1 MTINNDL
8 FIRQPLSF
16 EIPNDGVTNVD
27 RPADSNQWD
36 VLKYELESF
45 VCEGEYEHG
54 LQRILDSY
62 IGHRNLKTQPAVWVS
77 GFYGSGKSHL
87 VRVLQHLWAD
97 TRFPNGASARGL
109 TNIPQGVQDQLT
121 ELTTLSRR
129 DGAPL
134 WAAAGALDRSGDTLN
149 SVFLSI
155 VLGAAGLPTRVAPA
169 QVALWL
175 AGNGHL
181 DTVRDHIT
189 ANGGDFIEELGEYN
203 LSTRLA
209 NAILASDPDFAASAK
224 DVRAALRSQFP
235 PDTRSYSK
243 DETVALLKKI
253 LEYVGGG
260 RIPPSL
266 IVLDEVQQYISGDG
280 GRAMEVQNLVESVS
294 RELDGRVLLVAT
306 GQQELTADTTL
317 QKIQDR
323 FTVKVVLKNQDV
335 DAVVRRVLLSKEPTK
350 KPSLDSTLDAVAGQI
365 SKQLI
370 GSKIQHTAQDDKD
383 LAEDYPLLPVRRRFW
398 ESVLR
403 QADAGRA
410 GQLRSQLRIVHEA
423 NRKVAPEPLG
433 TVVGAD
439 FLYAQKNEDL
449 NGAGLLLKETQTLI
463 YEQGQNDALRGR
475 ILGLIHL
482 IGLLPTSGHG
492 DIGVRATGEHLV
504 DLLVEDLAHNSDQL
518 RRDVPSVLKALADEG
533 ILQQDGEEFRL
544 QTKAG
549 REWDEAFRR
558 HNAQVTD
565 SEVSTERDQLLLS
578 EVGRSVPA
586 SIQQGRAKE
595 SRRLALHTDASLPPD
610 SEAIPVWLRSE
621 WDEGITAKQFDEA
634 ARSLGVESPI
644 VLVHLPRLQAPTVA
658 AAVRNK
664 LAAQRVIDQQGIPQD
679 DEGKQA
685 RSAMQT
691 RLNRATDQVNAHV
704 RDVIAKAGV
713 LLGGGTAPSGVTLR
727 ERIEAGARDA
737 ATRLFPRFIEADDNR
752 WPQVIVRVK
761 TGSAADALR
770 AVQYDADPEQHRVVK
785 EVLSHIGPAG
795 TSATEVEKAVTSKPL
810 GWPRDALMA
819 ALGVLLDTGVIRAT
833 LNGSDATTADVLKQ
847 TRLGSVQLRREVT
860 VLKPAEK
867 IQARQVLSTLGFP
880 TDNEGLFS
888 AVEQAV
894 KSLVQRAKD
903 VSGPAPLPDISFPSN
918 IQVIL
923 SSSGNDRVHALLAA
937 KDDLASF
944 GDKLAEYERRRKNRT
959 PSLELARSLAT
970 SSAGLPSASAV
981 RERLDALVASRD
993 LLADADPVAPIV
1005 KDLADALRDAIHTA
1019 AVALV
1024 AARKKAVEGLGQQS
1038 AWRALEQ
1045 TQRDELLSA
1054 NHLTGESE
1062 PNLADPAA
1070 VLAAAQ
1076 ARPLEGWTAELD
1088 AIPQRASR
1096 ALEAALRLTSPAA
1109 TTVTVTVSTAS
1120 LSSTEDV
1127 DRYVDGLRTQL
1138 LDALSSNDTVVVK
1151 GGA

>member
-1 MTINNDL
+1 MTTNNSL
-8 FIRQPLSF
+8 FVRPPLSF

-27 RPADSNQWD
+27 RPEDSNQWD

-62 IGHRNLKTQPAVWVS
+62 TGHRNQTTQPAVWVS

-87 VRVLQHLWAD
+87 VRVLQHLWAN
-97 TRFPNGASARGL
+97 TKFPNGATARGL
-109 TNIPQGVQDQLT
+109 TNIPQGIQDQLT
-121 ELTTLSRR
+121 ELTTLGRR
-129 DGAPL
+129 DGAAP

-181 DTVRDHIT
+181 DAVRDHVM
-189 ANGGDFIEELGEYN
+189 ANGGDLVEELGEYN
-203 LSTRLA
+203 LSTLLA
-209 NAILASDPDFAASAK
+209 NAIIAADPQFASSARE
-224 DVRAALRSQFP
+224 VRAALRNQFP
-235 PDTRSYSK
+235 PDTRSFST
-243 DETVALLKKI
+243 DETIALLKKI
-253 LEYVGGG
+253 LQYLGDGQ
-260 RIPPSL
+260 IPPSL

-294 RELDGRVLLVAT
+294 RELNGQVLIVAT
-306 GQQELTADTTL
+306 GQQELTADSTL

-335 DAVVRRVLLSKEPTK
+335 DAVVRRVLLSKEPAK
-350 KPSLDSTLDAVAGQI
+350 KAGLDRALSSVSGQI
-365 SKQLI
+365 SRQLI
-370 GSKIQHTAQDDKD
+370 GSKIQHTAADDKD

-423 NRKVAPEPLG
+423 NRKVALESVG

-439 FLYAQKNEDL
+439 FLYSQKNEDL

-463 YEQGQNDALRGR
+463 HQQGQKDPLRGR

-492 DIGVRATGEHLV
+492 DIGVRATVDHVV
-504 DLLVEDLAHNSDQL
+504 DLLIEDLANDGDRLRQL
-518 RRDVPSVLKALADEG
+518 VPVVLEALADEG
-533 ILQQDGEEFRL
+533 VLQQDGEEYRL

-549 REWDEAFRR
+549 REWDEALRR
-558 HNAQVTD
+558 HHAQVTD
-565 SEVSTERDQLLLS
+565 SEVSTERDSLLIV
-578 EVGRSVPA
+578 EVNRALPA
-586 SIQQGRAKE
+586 TIQQGRAKE
-595 SRRLALHTDASLPPD
+595 SRKLALHADASLPPD

-644 VLVHLPRLQAPTVA
+644 VLVHIPRIQAPAFA
-658 AAVRNK
+658 AAVRSK
-664 LAAQRVIDQQGIPQD
+664 IAAQRVIDQQGIPQD

-704 RDVIAKAGV
+704 RDVISKANV
-713 LLGGGTAPSGVTLR
+713 LLGGGTAPSGLSLR
-727 ERIEAGARDA
+727 ERIEAGAQSA
-737 ATRLFPRFIEADDNR
+737 ATRMFPRFSEADDNR
-752 WPQVIVRVK
+752 WPQVIARVRS
-761 TGSAADALR
+761 GSAADALK
-770 AVQYDADPEQHRVVK
+770 AVQHDADPEQHSVVK
-785 EVLSHIGPAG
+785 EVLNRVGPAG
-795 TSATEVEKAVTSKPL
+795 TSASDVEKAVTSKPL

-819 ALGVLLDTGVIRAT
+819 SLGVLLDTGVIRAT

-847 TRLGSVQLRREVT
+847 TRLGNVQLRREVT

-867 IQARQVLSTLGFP
+867 IQARQMLSDLGFP
-880 TDNEGLFS
+880 TDNEGLVS

-894 KSLVQRAKD
+894 KSLVYRAKG
-903 VSGPAPLPDISFPSN
+903 VSGPAPLPDITVPGN
-918 IQVIL
+918 IQVIVTA
-923 SSSGNDRVHALLAA
+923 SGNDRVHALLAA
-937 KDDLASF
+937 KSDLMSF
-944 GDKLAEYERRRKNRT
+944 NDRLEDLERRLKSRT

-970 SSAGLPSASAV
+970 STAGLAPASVA
-981 RERLDALVASRD
+981 RDRLDALAASRD

-1005 KDLADALRDAIHTA
+1005 KDLADALRDAIHDA
-1019 AVALV
+1019 AVALSDARARAV
-1024 AARKKAVEGLGQQS
+1024 ASLQQQPAWMVLNEAQRESLFTEHHLGTE
-1038 AWRALEQ
+1038 A
-1045 TQRDELLSA
+1045 
-1054 NHLTGESE
+1054 E
-1062 PNLADPAA
+1062 PNLADPSA

-1076 ARPLEGWTAELD
+1076 ARPLQGWTAELD

-1096 ALEAALRLTSPAA
+1096 VLESAIQLTTPAA
-1109 TTVTVTVSTAS
+1109 KTTTVRVSTAS
-1120 LSSTEDV
+1120 LSNADDV
-1127 DRYVDGLRTQL
+1127 ERYIDDLRDQL
-1138 LDALSSNDTVVVK
+1138 LDALNSGNDTVVVR
-1151 GGA
+1151 G

>member
-1 MTINNDL
+1 MTINNDV
-8 FIRQPLSF
+8 FIRHPLDF

-27 RPADSNQWD
+27 RPEDSNQWD

-62 IGHRNLKTQPAVWVS
+62 TGHRNRATQPAAWVS

-97 TRFPNGASARGL
+97 TRFPNGATARGL
-109 TNIPQGVQDQLT
+109 TNIPQGIQDQLT
-121 ELTTLSRR
+121 ELTTLGRR
-129 DGAPL
+129 DGAAP

-181 DTVRDHIT
+181 NAVRDHIT
-189 ANGGDFIEELGEYN
+189 ANGGNLIEELGEYN
-203 LSTRLA
+203 LSALLA
-209 NAILASDPDFAASAK
+209 NAILASDPEFAAAAK

-235 PDTRSYSK
+235 PDTRSFST
-243 DETVALLKKI
+243 DETIALLRKI

-260 RIPPSL
+260 HIPPSL

-306 GQQELTADTTL
+306 GQQELTADSTL

-335 DAVVRRVLLSKEPTK
+335 DAVVRRVLLSKEPAE
-350 KPSLDSTLDAVAGQI
+350 KPGLDRTLASVAGQI
-365 SKQLI
+365 SRQLI
-370 GSKIQHTAQDDKD
+370 GSKIQHTAADDKD

-410 GQLRSQLRIVHEA
+410 GQLRSQLRIMHEA
-423 NRKVAPEPLG
+423 NRKVAPAPVG

-463 YEQGQNDALRGR
+463 HEQGQKNGLRGR

-492 DIGVRATGEHLV
+492 DIGVRATADHLV
-504 DLLVEDLAHNSDQL
+504 DLLVEDLAQDGDRL
-518 RRDVPSVLKALADEG
+518 RQEVPAALEALTEEGVL
-533 ILQQDGEEFRL
+533 QHDGEEFRL

-549 REWDEAFRR
+549 REWDAALRR
-558 HNAQVTD
+558 HHAQVTD
-565 SEVSTERDQLLLS
+565 SEVSTERDALLLS
-578 EVGRSVPA
+578 EVGRSLPA

-595 SRRLALHTDASLPPD
+595 SRKLALHADASLPPD
-610 SEAIPVWLRSE
+610 SEAVPVWLRSE
-621 WDEGITAKQFDEA
+621 WDEAITAKQFDEA

-644 VLVHLPRLQAPTVA
+644 ILVHLPRIQAPAVA
-658 AAVRNK
+658 AAIRNK
-664 LAAQRVIDQQGIPQD
+664 LAVQRVIDQQGIPQD
-679 DEGKQA
+679 DEGRQA
-685 RSAMQT
+685 RSAMQA

-704 RDVIAKAGV
+704 REIISRASV
-713 LLGGGTAPSGVTLR
+713 LLGGGAAPSGATLR
-727 ERIEAGARDA
+727 ERIEAGAQDA
-737 ATRLFPRFIEADDNR
+737 ATRLFPRFSEADDNR
-752 WPQVIVRVK
+752 WPQVIARVK
-761 TGSAADALR
+761 NGSAADALK
-770 AVQYDADPEQHRVVK
+770 AVQYDADPMQHRVVK
-785 EVLSHIGPAG
+785 EVLNHIGPAG
-795 TSATEVEKAVTSKPL
+795 GSASEVEKAVTSRPL

-833 LNGSDATTADVLKQ
+833 LNGSEASTADVLRQ
-847 TRLGSVQLRREVT
+847 TRLGNVQLRREVT
-860 VLKPAEK
+860 VLNSTEK

-880 TDNEGLFS
+880 SDNDGLHS
-888 AVEQAV
+888 AVEQAI
-894 KSLVQRAKD
+894 KSLAQRAKD
-903 VSGPAPLPDISFPSN
+903 VSGPAPLPDICVPSN
-918 IQVIL
+918 IQVIV
-923 SSSGNDRVHALLAA
+923 SISGNDRVHALLAA
-937 KDDLASF
+937 RNDLTAF
-944 GDKLAEYERRRKNRT
+944 NDRLGELERRRKVRT
-959 PSLELARSLAT
+959 PSLEVARSLAT
-970 SSAGLPSASAV
+970 SAAGLESASAV
-981 RERLDALVASRD
+981 RDRLSALVASRD

-1005 KDLADALRDAIHTA
+1005 KDLAGALRDAIHMA
-1019 AVALV
+1019 ASALT
-1024 AARKKAVEGLGQQS
+1024 AARKKAIESLERQS
-1038 AWRALEQ
+1038 AWKALDG
-1045 TQRDELLSA
+1045 TQRAKLLA
-1054 NHLTGESE
+1054 DHNLTAE
-1062 PNLADPAA
+1062 PAPDLADPSA

-1076 ARPLEGWTAELD
+1076 TRPLQGWTAELD
-1088 AIPQRASR
+1088 AVPQRASR
-1096 ALEAALRLTSPAA
+1096 ALEAALRLTTPAA
-1109 TTVTVTVSTAS
+1109 RTATVTVATAS
-1120 LSSTEDV
+1120 LRSADEV
-1127 DRYVDGLRTQL
+1127 KRYVDDLRIQL
-1138 LDALSSNDTVVVK
+1138 LDALSDGNDIVVVK
-1151 GGA
+1151 G

>member
-1 MTINNDL
+1 MTINNEL
-8 FIRQPLSF
+8 FVRRPLSF

-27 RPADSNQWD
+27 RPEDSNQWD

-62 IGHRNLKTQPAVWVS
+62 TGHRNRTTQPAVWVS

-97 TRFPNGASARGL
+97 TKFPNGATARGL
-109 TNIPQGVQDQLT
+109 ANTSQGIQDQLT
-121 ELTTLSRR
+121 ELTTLGRR
-129 DGAPL
+129 DGAAP

-175 AGNGHL
+175 ADNGHL
-181 DTVRDHIT
+181 DAVREHIV
-189 ANGGDFIEELGEYN
+189 ANDGDIIEELAEYH
-203 LSTRLA
+203 LSRQLA
-209 NAILASDPDFAASAK
+209 NAILAVDPEFASSAK
-224 DVRAALRSQFP
+224 DVRGQLSSQFP
-235 PDTRSYSK
+235 TSARSFST

-253 LEYVGGG
+253 LQYVGDGH
-260 RIPPSL
+260 IPPSL

-306 GQQELTADTTL
+306 GQQELTADSTL

-335 DAVVRRVLLSKEPTK
+335 DAVVRRVLLSKEPAER
-350 KPSLDSTLDAVAGQI
+350 PGLDSTLASVSGQI
-365 SKQLI
+365 YRQLI
-370 GSKIQHTAQDDKD
+370 GSKIQHTADDDKD

-423 NRKVAPEPLG
+423 NRMVAPEPVG
-433 TVVGAD
+433 TAVGAD
-439 FLYAQKNEDL
+439 FLYTQKNEDL

-463 YEQGQNDALRGR
+463 HEQGQKDDLRGR

-492 DIGVRATGEHLV
+492 DIGVRATADHIV
-504 DLLVEDLAHNSDQL
+504 DLLVEDLAHDGDRL
-518 RRDVPSVLKALADEG
+518 RQKVPTVLEALAAEG

-558 HNAQVTD
+558 HHAQVTD
-565 SEVSTERDQLLLS
+565 SEVSTERDSLLLA
-578 EVGRSVPA
+578 EVNRALPA
-586 SIQQGRAKE
+586 TIQQGRAKE
-595 SRRLALHTDASLPPD
+595 SRKLALHADPSLPPD

-634 ARSLGVESPI
+634 ARSLGVDSPI
-644 VLVHLPRLQAPTVA
+644 VLVHLARLQAPAFA

-679 DEGKQA
+679 DEGRQA

-691 RLNRATDQVNAHV
+691 RLNRATDQVNAYV
-704 RDVIAKAGV
+704 RDVISKANV

-727 ERIEAGARDA
+727 EGIEAGAQAA
-737 ATRLFPRFIEADDNR
+737 ATRLFPRFTEADDNR
-752 WPQVIVRVK
+752 WPQVIARVK
-761 TGSAADALR
+761 SGSAVDALK
-770 AVQYDADPEQHRVVK
+770 AVQYDGDPEQHRVVK
-785 EVLSHIGPAG
+785 EVLNRIGPAG
-795 TSATEVEKAVTSKPL
+795 TAASDVEKAVTSKPL

-847 TRLGSVQLRREVT
+847 TRLGNVQLRREVT
-860 VLKPAEK
+860 VLKPSEK
-867 IQARQVLSTLGFP
+867 IQARQLLSNLGFP
-880 TDNEGLFS
+880 TDNDGLVS

-894 KSLVQRAKD
+894 KALIDRAKL
-903 VSGPAPLPDISFPSN
+903 VSGPAPLPDISVPSN
-918 IQVIL
+918 IQVIVN
-923 SSSGNDRVHALLAA
+923 SSGNDRVHALLGA
-937 KDDLASF
+937 KGDLTSF
-944 GDKLAEYERRRKNRT
+944 NDKLTEYELRRKNRT
-959 PSLELARSLAT
+959 PSLELARALAT
-970 SSAGLPSASAV
+970 SSTGLDTAAAV
-981 RERLDALVASRD
+981 RDRFDALVSSRD
-993 LLADADPVAPIV
+993 LLVDTDPVAPIV
-1005 KDLADALRDAIHTA
+1005 KDLADALRDAIHA
-1019 AVALV
+1019 AAGTLI
-1024 AARKKAVEGLGQQS
+1024 AARKNAVEGLEQQS
-1038 AWRALEQ
+1038 AWAALDQ
-1045 TQRDELLSA
+1045 AQRQELLA
-1054 NHLTGESE
+1054 ENHLTEEPE
-1062 PNLADPAA
+1062 PNLADASA

-1076 ARPLEGWTAELD
+1076 ARPLQGWTAELD

-1096 ALEAALRLTSPAA
+1096 ALEAALRLTHSGTA
-1109 TTVTVTVSTAS
+1109 TVTVTVSTAS
-1120 LSSTEDV
+1120 LSSQYEVEQYIDS
-1127 DRYVDGLRTQL
+1127 LRTQL

-1151 GGA
+1151 G